1 MKKKKITIIVAYN
14 YDNKHVYSNEKIA
27 EKIKKELSVNLN
39 DRQEIIESIKVE
51 DKL

>member
-14 YDNKHVYSNEKIA
+14 YDDKHVYNNEIIA
-27 EKIKKELSVNLN
+27 VRLKKELSVNLN